1 MSDNNVCETCG
12 GYKTIWY
19 KVDLVMKGGP
29 EQTVVPS
36 QGVLTTTPFNL
47 CPGHP
52 EPAPKHDGKMSD
64 YAFVKVNEY
73 PSVEIASKGDEEAT
87 LSYYEAVHISPKEA
101 LSLLDWLRQEEQEL
115 QRLAKEQDREQ

>member
-52 EPAPKHDGKMSD
+52 EPAPKHDGQLDKEEDSRV
-64 YAFVKVNEY
+64 YYNYKREIVVLAGGSS
-73 PSVEIASKGDEEAT
+73 PSFLT
-87 LSYYEAVHISPKEA
+87 PKEA
-101 LSLLDWLRQEEQEL
+101 LSLLAWLLQE
-115 QRLAKEQDREQ
+115 KEALERWIKEGERE